1 MKPNLMKLMYAG
13 YFGGSMLKGEEPYW
27 PYWVERALKR
37 VFAVVKTERTPGTLD
52 FEFRCYDHDEGDDDL
67 RMRLRIQYGWCGNG
81 WRYEPVAVRKNT
93 RLPRAGDVVYLPDGG
108 YRIAA

>member
-1 MKPNLMKLMYAG
+1 MKPRINLRRLMYAG
-13 YFGGSMLKGEEPYW
+13 YWGSSMLKGEE

-52 FEFRCYDHDEGDDDL
+52 FEFRCYDEGDDDL
-67 RMRLRIQYGWCGNG
+67 RMRLRIQYSWCGNG

-93 RLPRAGDVVYLPDGG
+93 KLPRPGDVVYLPDGG
-108 YRIAA
+108 YQIAA